1 MTDSPL
7 KEDPYRMQ
15 ITSMGKV
22 RRGRERGGV
31 AEIPALEKGRK
42 RRNKEHAIRTF
53 CFLPDQTN

>member
-1 MTDSPL
+1 
-7 KEDPYRMQ
+7 MQ

-22 RRGRERGGV
+22 GRGRERERGGGV

-53 CFLPDQTN
+53 CFLPDKTN